1 MDRTDLI
8 SYLNWDTSYSSSDIL
23 SIIDNKHDSSF
34 VKLNFFVKSLETLS
48 WDNLIALWGIDECNK
63 LYTEKVRKMLF
74 SDFLREQYDGVFN
87 LLRNKTL
94 SFAGRNPQEIENL
107 KSTLLFNRRNRCKQR
122 VFTSPLLRRP

>member
-94 SFAGRNPQEIENL
+94 SFAGRNPKELEDL